1 MRRGGMLCRMSA
13 ARSLSSKVRRSLAL
27 LAERS
32 DRASPTVFAGRE
44 DEFGLLDIAVR
55 GTQRNE
61 GGHTV
66 VIQGVPGAG
75 KTALLN
81 EYAGRLLTAS
91 DSPQKP
97 VIPVPL
103 LPGDINASPAAIVQ
117 AIDRQF
123 REFEASNEWGRR
135 VNTAVSGASVLGS
148 ALFATFTRKDF
159 NDFRASARAP
169 DSLATALEDYVA
181 FRFDRR
187 HSTIVLLVDEA
198 QSLSDTVRVR
208 EHLLQLHDGIKG
220 RTQVLLAC
228 FGLASTASRL
238 RELGVSRL
246 ATNHVRS
253 IGALADEDAERTVT
267 GTLDVA
273 LADYSFDHTACGEAL
288 CRRGGPLRRK
298 RWTSAAT
305 ATILAESAN
314 FPHHL
319 ANGCRAVASVA
330 LDEGIGEEPLEEKLR
345 ERCKAYKR
353 EYYDAILQPWADHS
367 TALAL
372 ALGGGEGEWAAISDV
387 KQALMASDDFG
398 DPVDRRRATAILK
411 QLCANGYVAQRAGAC
426 RPELPSLSSYFQDL
440 RRGFAPD
447 NEVVQAA
454 GAAMVPTAATRA

>member
-1 MRRGGMLCRMSA
+1 MSA
-13 ARSLSSKVRRSLAL
+13 APNLSTEVRRSLAL
-27 LAERS
+27 IAERS

-44 DEFGLLDIAVR
+44 DEFDLLNVAVR
-55 GTQRNE
+55 EVQRNG

-66 VIQGVPGAG
+66 VIQGIPGAG

-91 DSPQKP
+91 DSTEKP

-103 LPGDINASPAAIVQ
+103 LPGDINASPATIVQ

-135 VNTAVSGASVLGS
+135 VNRAVSGASLLGS

-169 DSLATALEDYVA
+169 DSLPTALEDYVA

-187 HSTIVLLVDEA
+187 DSTIVLLVDEA
-198 QSLSDTVRVR
+198 QSLSDTIRVR
-208 EHLLQLHDGIKG
+208 EHLLKLHDGIKG

-228 FGLASTASRL
+228 FGLANTAGRL
-238 RELGVSRL
+238 RELGLSRI
-246 ATNHVRS
+246 ATNHVRT
-253 IGALADEDAERTVT
+253 IGALSDEDAKRTVT

-273 LADYSFDHTACGEAL
+273 LSGFPFDDGTSDEAG
-288 CRRGGPLRRK
+288 RE
-298 RWTSAAT
+298 RWTNAAA

-319 ANGCRAVASVA
+319 ANGCRALANVA
-330 LDEGIGEEPLEEKLR
+330 LDEGIGDEPPAEKLR
-345 ERCKAYKR
+345 DKCKAYKR
-353 EYYDAILQPWADHS
+353 EYYDAILQPWANHS
-367 TALAL
+367 TALSH
-372 ALGGGEGEWAAISDV
+372 ALGDENGDWTPISDV

-398 DPVDRRRATAILK
+398 DPVDQRRATAILK
-411 QLCANGYVAQRAGAC
+411 QLCAIGYVEQRAGAC
-426 RPELPSLSSYFQDL
+426 RPVLPSLSSYFQDI
-440 RRGFAPD
+440 RHGFAPD
-447 NEVVQAA
+447 NEVAQAVRA
-454 GAAMVPTAATRA
+454 HGAR